1 MKGQSL
7 MPTMTENQVKFFLY
21 DSIFTIAQKLGLQTD
36 DLQCTDASLK
46 LFVQKISEKNISV
59 GCALENFIEKYLEW
73 FKLLEKE
80 PTYPI
85 TQTDL
90 DIIFA
95 RDTAQ
100 QALHSAYQK
109 L

>member
-1 MKGQSL
+1 
-7 MPTMTENQVKFFLY
+7 MPPMTKNQVKFFLY
-21 DSIFTIAQKLGLQTD
+21 DSIFTIAQKLELQTD
-36 DLQCTDASLK
+36 DLQCTDKSLK
-46 LFVQKISEKNISV
+46 LFVQKIVEKNTSV
-59 GCALENFIEKYLEW
+59 GHALENFIEKYLEW

-90 DIIFA
+90 DIISA
-95 RDTAQ
+95 RDAAQ
-100 QALHSAYQK
+100 QALRSAYQT

>member
-1 MKGQSL
+1 
-7 MPTMTENQVKFFLY
+7 MPPMTENQVKFFLY
-21 DSIFTIAQKLGLQTD
+21 DSIFTIAQKLEIQTD
-36 DLQCTDASLK
+36 DLQCTDQSLK
-46 LFVQKISEKNISV
+46 LLIKKIAEKNICI
-59 GCALENFIEKYLEW
+59 GHALENFIERYLEW

-85 TQTDL
+85 TQTEL

-95 RDTAQ
+95 RDEAQ
-100 QALHSAYQK
+100 QALRSAYEK